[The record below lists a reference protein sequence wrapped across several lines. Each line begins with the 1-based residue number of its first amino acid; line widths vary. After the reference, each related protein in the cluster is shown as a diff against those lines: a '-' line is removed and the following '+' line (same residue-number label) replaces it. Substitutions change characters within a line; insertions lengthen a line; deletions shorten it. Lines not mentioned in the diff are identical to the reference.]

1 MWCLSTGDIPG
12 PLEWQSQSTQRQ
24 TTAEGV
30 SSEVAQQCRVNC
42 QGHPFFCPETHGEK
56 RCCWSEGLKNWHRH
70 VTDYCCSWLVILDI
84 CYHRCSEWLGWQS
97 QLWSLCDGLK
107 HVEINRCSTRC
118 NFYWINQSLGL
129 LKQAFFFSRPL
140 NCAVLQNCSCLL
152 NTDDLGSEGNL
163 SQWFI
168 LQDAASQRVTRVQ
181 TRCNS
186 CVPLLLVLNMSY
198 GSCRLAMP
206 PTWNPAIDHPRTG
219 VFSCGMLQ
227 FR

>member
-129 LKQAFFFSRPL
+129 LKQAFFFFQTFELCRT
-140 NCAVLQNCSCLL
+140 AELQLFVKHWRLGLRRELVSVIYPARCCKSTC
-152 NTDDLGSEGNL
+152 NTCPNK
-163 SQWFI
+163 
-168 LQDAASQRVTRVQ
+168 V
-181 TRCNS
+181 
-186 CVPLLLVLNMSY
+186 
-198 GSCRLAMP
+198 
-206 PTWNPAIDHPRTG
+206 
-219 VFSCGMLQ
+219 
-227 FR
+227 